1 MSDFEILTFLV
12 TYIHNKDMANVT
24 TERAYPV
31 RVMRAAEDRDL
42 RFISGILLWDSCPY
56 LRGVCT
62 QMEPANI
69 YRSSPATCTDK
80 KIIES

>member
-1 MSDFEILTFLV
+1 MNDLEILTFLV

-31 RVMRAAEDRDL
+31 RVVRAAEDRDL
-42 RFISGILLWDSCPY
+42 RFISGIQLMDSCPY

-62 QMEPANI
+62 EMKPTNI
-69 YRSSPATCTDK
+69 YRSSLATCTDK